1 MNKISVCLIC
11 VLLGFLL
18 TVGISPAQ
26 GKSGVKK
33 EVIQGVALM
42 SIPAGS
48 FIMGNDYITGA
59 GKDDGVNVYYSDEQ
73 PVHRVTLSAF
83 QLGATE
89 ITQGQYKA
97 IMGENPSTFTG
108 SDDLPVTNVSA
119 DSAVKFCN
127 LLSKAAGFTPCYDEK
142 SGKCDFSK
150 NGFRLPT
157 EAEWEYACRAGSK
170 THFNSGNLKAD
181 LNRAGW
187 FQENSGGKTH
197 SVAQKAPNAWGLYDM
212 HGNVIEFCYDGFD
225 ETYSSGNYHAAAVT
239 NPVGC
244 ENFNLRITR
253 GGGWFSAAKD
263 CRSATRGCFWTGGG
277 NYYIGFRIARSSR

>member
-1 MNKISVCLIC
+1 MNKTVIYMAS

-18 TVGISPAQ
+18 TAGVVPAQ
-26 GKSGVKK
+26 VKSGVKK
-33 EVIQGVALM
+33 EVIQGITLV
-42 SIPAGS
+42 SIPAGI
-48 FIMGNDYITGA
+48 FIMGNDYTPGP
-59 GKDDGVNVYYSDEQ
+59 GKDDGVNVYCPDEQ
-73 PVHRVTLSAF
+73 PVHRVALSTF

-89 ITQGQYKA
+89 ITQGQYKTV
-97 IMGENPSTFTG
+97 MGENPSTFTG

-127 LLSKAAGFTPCYDEK
+127 LLSKAAGFAPCYDEK
-142 SGKCDFSK
+142 TGKCDFTK

-157 EAEWEYACRAGSK
+157 EAEWEYACRAGSR
-170 THFNSGNLKAD
+170 TPFNSGSTKAD
-181 LNRAGW
+181 LDKAAW
-187 FQENSGGKTH
+187 YLENSGGKTH
-197 SVAQKAPNAWGLYDM
+197 PVARKQPNAWGLYDM

-225 ETYSSGNYHAAAVT
+225 ETYSAGNYKAGAVT

-244 ENFNLRITR
+244 EVFNLRITR

-277 NYYIGFRIARSSR
+277 NYYIGFRIARNAR